1 MTWFDQAVRLLRA
14 LPFKQQAMLLYGA
27 SCWTDSKFE
36 STAGEHGHAAVRL
49 LRSLEPH
56 ERVFELYDAAIP
68 ETWPKPRPVLKL
80 VE

>member
-14 LPFKQQAMLLYGA
+14 LPFEQQAMLPYGA

-56 ERVFELYDAAIP
+56 ERVLRNRAANHFP
-68 ETWPKPRPVLKL
+68 YLPDLR
-80 VE
+80 